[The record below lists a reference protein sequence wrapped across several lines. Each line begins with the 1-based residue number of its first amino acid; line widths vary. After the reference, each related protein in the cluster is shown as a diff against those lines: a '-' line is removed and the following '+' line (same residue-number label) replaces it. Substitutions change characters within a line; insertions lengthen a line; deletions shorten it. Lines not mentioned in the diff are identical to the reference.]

1 VKPPPTSSLGDLL
14 AERNA
19 ALLAL
24 DLRWARRMVGDH
36 PNDEMLLASLHKA
49 RVECLGL
56 PDGPRQESC
65 RWLLAHGMKRL
76 TGLPPD
82 PDHLPGGS
90 SGGDV

>member
-1 VKPPPTSSLGDLL
+1 VKPTSSLAEQL

-19 ALLAL
+19 ALLNL

-36 PNDEMLLASLHKA
+36 PSEETLLASLHKA
-49 RVECLGL
+49 RVECMGL
-56 PDGPRQESC
+56 PDVPRQESC

-76 TGLPPD
+76 TGIKPD